1 MDGKNREEYWEEQG
15 EIVAGVCVSKQK
27 WAVLDVVMSLI
38 SNLLDFLYTG
48 PVCPMYISTTKVLYG
63 SAKYI
68 YKSE

>member
-1 MDGKNREEYWEEQG
+1 MGRTGESTGRNRARLWQE
-15 EIVAGVCVSKQK
+15 CVSKQK

-38 SNLLDFLYTG
+38 SNPLDFLYTG